1 MVRAASEPESYGP
14 IYTRGT
20 SFRARAEARQRQF
33 RAETLGVGW
42 SSHGHWLDDASTAV
56 GANFVTPLAFALARE
71 RDAAG
76 KGVTDRTF
84 RNMLSSQA
92 MAFNI
97 FAPLANDLSLA
108 TRVLGAFIPE
118 LTAVRSITIE
128 YTPAVDLLRDQ
139 SSVGGVDCD
148 LLIEATFRG
157 EVEAIVVIETKF
169 VEPELSR
176 CDFRKPKRVRSG
188 QTVCPADVHVSSSR
202 TACAYVARKNYAY
215 WERADA
221 LCTLKPL
228 TEPGCPFAGP
238 LWQLWVNHTL
248 AHAEAQK
255 RGASE
260 ARLLLC
266 APSENDALL
275 QNGAVVMSFQA
286 LLERPE
292 TLRMLPLEPLL
303 DRIATEVDADQN
315 PWVDALRSRYAKI

>member
-1 MVRAASEPESYGP
+1 
-14 IYTRGT
+14 
-20 SFRARAEARQRQF
+20 
-33 RAETLGVGW
+33 
-42 SSHGHWLDDASTAV
+42 
-56 GANFVTPLAFALARE
+56 LARE

-76 KGVTDRTF
+76 KGVTERTF

-108 TRVLGAFIPE
+108 SRVLGAFIPE

-128 YTPAVDLLRDQ
+128 YTPAVDLFRDQ
-139 SSVGGVDCD
+139 SGLGGVDCD
-148 LLIEATFRG
+148 LLIEATLLG

-169 VEPELSR
+169 VEPELSH
-176 CDFRKPKRVRSG
+176 CGFRKPGRGRRG
-188 QTVCPADVHVSSSR
+188 QTVCPDDVHVASSR
-202 TACAYVARKNYAY
+202 AACAYVAKKNYAY
-215 WERADA
+215 WEFADA
-221 LCTLKPL
+221 LSTLKPL
-228 TEPGCPFAGP
+228 AEPGCPFAGP

-248 AHAEAQK
+248 AHAEAQR

-266 APSENDALL
+266 APTENDALL

-303 DRIATEVDADQN
+303 DRIAEQVDGNQN
-315 PWVDALRSRYAKI
+315 QWVDALRARYAKI